1 MQNADDLGVDVG
13 PDQLAYIYFT
23 SGSTGEPKGAMCEQA
38 GMLNHLYAKVNDLG
52 IGEGDVITE
61 IARQCFDISLWQLV
75 VGLLVGGRT
84 LIIEQAVILDLQRFV
99 DTIAD
104 GKVSVMQIVPS
115 YLEAV
120 LSYLEKNPRQLPNLK
135 CVSVTGEALKAE
147 LARRW
152 FAAMPSV
159 KLVNAYGLTETS
171 DDTNHEVMERAPE
184 GDRVPLGP
192 AVNNVRVYVVDPHL
206 SPVPLGAPGEIA
218 FSGVCVGRGYVNDP
232 ERTRLAF
239 MANPHREGER
249 FYRSGDFG
257 RWRPDGKLEFL
268 GRRDAQ
274 VKINGFRIEIGDI
287 ENALLRATDVS
298 QGAVVIAER
307 TDKSKRLVAFY
318 ASQRPLEI
326 KFLQDQLSQSLP
338 AYMVPSAFH
347 WKESLPL
354 TANGKIDRKSLTALA
369 AELGAGEEQAHYSA
383 PTTATERFFCEVLA
397 SIMGIEKVS
406 VDSHLFYDLGA
417 DSLVVTA
424 FCARL
429 RARPELPPLSTKE
442 VYQRPTIRSLAA
454 ALSDAGPALSRDAG
468 SAPLPVNV
476 APVGAAQY
484 ILCGTLQF
492 LSVFAYS
499 FILTFVLIGIYK
511 WLFAGSGFVD
521 IYCRAVLASGAG
533 FLGLCVLP
541 ILAKWTLIGRWKPQ
555 QIPIWSLEYFRFW
568 LVKTLVRLNPVVLF
582 VGSPIFNFYLR
593 ALGAKIGRD
602 VLILSPHVPV
612 CTDLLTIGDNAVVSK
627 DSFFSCYSAHDGVIH
642 IGPVN
647 IGKNAFVGEIT
658 VLEIG
663 SSLSDG
669 AQLGHSSS
677 LHFGQAV
684 PAGERRCGSPAR
696 QRAELDYR
704 LVDSAKCSDL
714 RKIAYSA
721 FALLFAL
728 VISAFVLSTGTMLT
742 SLIGGRPHFAGPGI
756 EVVFA

>member
-1 MQNADDLGVDVG
+1 MHRERQWTYGELNARANRLGRALLARGLCREGVVAVVLERNLEWMAAVLAIFKAGGVYLPVEPDFPANRIAKMLSRAECKLVLTETGSTATLEGALDSLTGVQTLFVDAAYQEVQNADDLGVDVG

-307 TDKSKRLVAFY
+307 ADRSKRLVAFY

-326 KFLQDQLSQSLP
+326 KFLQDQLSQSVP
-338 AYMVPSAFH
+338 AYMIPSAFH

-369 AELGAGEEQAHYSA
+369 AELGAGEEQAQ
-383 PTTATERFFCEVLA
+383 L
-397 SIMGIEKVS
+397 
-406 VDSHLFYDLGA
+406 
-417 DSLVVTA
+417 
-424 FCARL
+424 L
-429 RARPELPPLSTKE
+429 RAQRLLPNDS
-442 VYQRPTIRSLAA
+442 
-454 ALSDAGPALSRDAG
+454 
-468 SAPLPVNV
+468 
-476 APVGAAQY
+476 
-484 ILCGTLQF
+484 
-492 LSVFAYS
+492 SV
-499 FILTFVLIGIYK
+499 
-511 WLFAGSGFVD
+511 
-521 IYCRAVLASGAG
+521 
-533 FLGLCVLP
+533 
-541 ILAKWTLIGRWKPQ
+541 
-555 QIPIWSLEYFRFW
+555 RFW
-568 LVKTLVRLNPVVLF
+568 PV
-582 VGSPIFNFYLR
+582 SW
-593 ALGAKIGRD
+593 A
-602 VLILSPHVPV
+602 
-612 CTDLLTIGDNAVVSK
+612 SK
-627 DSFFSCYSAHDGVIH
+627 RCRWIATYSM
-642 IGPVN
+642 
-647 IGKNAFVGEIT
+647 
-658 VLEIG
+658 
-663 SSLSDG
+663 
-669 AQLGHSSS
+669 
-677 LHFGQAV
+677 
-684 PAGERRCGSPAR
+684 
-696 QRAELDYR
+696 
-704 LVDSAKCSDL
+704 
-714 RKIAYSA
+714 
-721 FALLFAL
+721 
-728 VISAFVLSTGTMLT
+728 ISALT
-742 SLIGGRPHFAGPGI
+742 PW
-756 EVVFA
+756 